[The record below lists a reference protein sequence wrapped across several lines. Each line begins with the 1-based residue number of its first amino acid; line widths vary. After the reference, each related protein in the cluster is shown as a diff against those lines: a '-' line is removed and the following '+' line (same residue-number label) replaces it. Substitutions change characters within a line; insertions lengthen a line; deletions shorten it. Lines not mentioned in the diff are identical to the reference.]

1 MTTPLHLAA
10 EKQTDALIQAEQED
24 QMDKYFLL
32 ITQTL
37 DTTDCFHSYHAW
49 FQTKEEL
56 LAFEQADCRREREL
70 AIEILR
76 CRILEK

>member
-1 MTTPLHLAA
+1 
-10 EKQTDALIQAEQED
+10 
-24 QMDKYFLL
+24 MDKYFLL
-32 ITQTL
+32 FY
-37 DTTDCFHSYHAW
+37 TDIGYDGLRHSYHAW

-76 CRILEK
+76 CRILK